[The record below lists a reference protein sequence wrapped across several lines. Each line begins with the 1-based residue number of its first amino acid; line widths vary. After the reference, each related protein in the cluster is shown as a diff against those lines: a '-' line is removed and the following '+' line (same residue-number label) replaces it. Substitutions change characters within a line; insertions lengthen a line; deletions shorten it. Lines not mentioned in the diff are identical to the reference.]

1 MNELLDR
8 PTILDVP
15 DVSADEVIKPEA
27 PDWPGILTAATVT
40 ASELQTLP
48 ITPREAI
55 LGKWFRQG
63 DQGFIFAPRGVGKT
77 WLAMLFAHAI
87 ATGGKAGPWDAPK
100 PRRVL
105 YVDGEMALDLTQI
118 RYRALSATPGD
129 NLMFLHHEVVFQRTG
144 KVLNLTSLLVQESL
158 LQHAI
163 ENKMEVLILDN
174 LSCLFSGVKEN
185 DADAWEMILPWLLQL
200 RRHRIAVVFIAHAG
214 RNGFMRGTSRREDAA
229 VWILSLSEPV
239 EASIV
244 TTGARFVA
252 RFTKCRNTP
261 SEDAPALEW
270 HFQREDADGVN
281 VKWSVADP
289 LMIFRGCIEEGLN
302 TCSDLAAEMQVSKG
316 QISKIA
322 RRAQKAGWL
331 TIKGRRYALA
341 TPEGPRQP
349 YPD

>member
-1 MNELLDR
+1 MKELLER
-8 PTILDVP
+8 HTILDVP
-15 DVSADEVIKPEA
+15 DVDLGEVTKPET
-27 PDWPGILTAATVT
+27 PDWSSILTAATVT
-40 ASELQTLP
+40 ASELQNLP

-77 WLAMLFAHAI
+77 WLSMLFAHTI
-87 ATGGKAGPWDAPK
+87 ATGGKAGPWEASK

-118 RYRALSATPGD
+118 RYRALSPTASE
-129 NLMFLHHEVVFQRTG
+129 NLMFLHHEVVFERTG
-144 KVLNLTSLLVQESL
+144 KVLNLTSPIVQESL
-158 LQHAI
+158 LRHAI
-163 ENKMEVLILDN
+163 ENKIEVLILDN

-185 DADAWEMILPWLLQL
+185 DADAWELILPWLLQL
-200 RRHRIAVVFIAHAG
+200 RRHRIAVVFVAHAG

-239 EASIV
+239 EAS
-244 TTGARFVA
+244 TNTAGARFVA

-270 HFQREDADGVN
+270 QFQREGIDGVS
-281 VKWSVADP
+281 VKWTVADP
-289 LMIFRGCIEEGLN
+289 LMIFRGWIEEGLN

-316 QISKIA
+316 QISKLA
-322 RRAQKAGWL
+322 RRAQSAGWL
-331 TIKGRRYALA
+331 TTKGRRYVLM
-341 TPEGPRQP
+341 TPDQSRQP
-349 YPD
+349 HSD